1 MSDNRFGYRA
11 EFDRIDL
18 EWYVVDARGSTMSGP
33 HPTREVAEAWLD
45 EFTER
50 RLDLAAGVGRFKAG
64 PGPLYETG
72 AEWLA
77 RATSESKGE

>member
-1 MSDNRFGYRA
+1 MSNRFGYRVA
-11 EFDRIDL
+11 YDPCDGEY
-18 EWYVVDARGSTMSGP
+18 YVADWRGATVAGPFPTEDAGW
-33 HPTREVAEAWLD
+33 AWVD

-50 RLDLAAGVGRFKAG
+50 RLDLRAGIGRFDPG

-77 RATSESKGE
+77 RTTSESKGA